1 MNAVV
6 TPPPPAPP
14 SSLQDAKDVA
24 AIVQAIATVIAVL
37 VGAAWFVRKEQN
49 APHANIKH
57 EVQSLQLTPQW
68 QWVRLGI
75 VFDNVGEVP
84 IRLSTG
90 KTYIQRVLPLESVLD
105 AQLTRGETIIQA
117 EAQTVAWPMIGQP
130 YDIQV
135 EAIVGPKESER
146 YEFDFIV
153 PSTLC
158 VVSLYSHLANAE
170 RQPLGWSLSTL
181 HRIEGCANAN

>member
-1 MNAVV
+1 MNAVT
-6 TPPPPAPP
+6 TPPPA
-14 SSLQDAKDVA
+14 SSLQEAKDVA
-24 AIVQAIATVIAVL
+24 GIVQSVATVIAVL

-49 APHANIKH
+49 APRANIKH

-90 KTYIQRVLPLESVLD
+90 KTYIQRVLPLEPVLD
-105 AQLTRGETIIQA
+105 AQLARNETIIPA
-117 EAQTVAWPMIGQP
+117 EAQTVAWPMIGVP
-130 YDIQV
+130 YDIRI
-135 EAIVGPKESER
+135 EAVVGSKESER

-153 PSTLC
+153 PSTMC
-158 VVSLYSHLANAE
+158 VVALYSHLANAE

-181 HRIEGCANAN
+181 HRIEGCPNDT